1 MDVFQMRVIEDNLE
15 TYFEDLVGG
24 GTIG

>member
-1 MDVFQMRVIEDNLE
+1 QMRVIEDNLE

>member
-1 MDVFQMRVIEDNLE
+1 FQMRVIEDNLE